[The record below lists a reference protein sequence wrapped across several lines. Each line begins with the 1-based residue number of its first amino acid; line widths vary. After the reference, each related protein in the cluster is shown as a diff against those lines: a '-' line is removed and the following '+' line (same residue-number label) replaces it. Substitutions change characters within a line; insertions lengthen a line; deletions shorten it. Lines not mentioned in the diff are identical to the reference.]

1 MNDARW
7 SLRNIYLYLVCLI
20 TLIMVIVGAAGTVR
34 TAVELFYPDPGAYFD
49 PYMRVKGESDL
60 TEAEFE
66 EQQRLQQAQQQRQS
80 VLNLVGN
87 IALVVIAGPLYVYHW
102 RKIETELDEVD
113 EAGAGEG
120 GAGTDRSGRVS

>member
-1 MNDARW
+1 MNAVNDARW

-34 TAVELFYPDPGAYFD
+34 TAVEFIYPDPGAYFD
-49 PYMRVKGESDL
+49 PYMKVKGESGL

-66 EQQRLQQAQQQRQS
+66 EQQRLQQAQQQRQA

-102 RKIETELDEVD
+102 RKIELELDEAED
-113 EAGAGEG
+113 AGRGQ
-120 GAGTDRSGRVS
+120 VS